1 MKTLWKHGKKGGMSP
16 SQKESHLMNANQRSL
31 ILGLMVLWSVVA
43 VACWILLAGTPVQ
56 ASPPGSEYQF
66 LLGSAL
72 GPDFPEETLSMA
84 ADGSTIELKG
94 QGSFTLGP
102 GKSISGGGTY
112 TIWNAAGDV
121 LFEGDWE
128 ATQLE
133 AFHSYGN
140 NPDCC
145 PPEWEGG
152 KMNAKIELEGL
163 GAASLTVWCAL
174 GPKVPTGVI
183 DEVRV
188 DIGSWH
194 FDEIAN
200 DFSPTVFVRLAD

>member
-1 MKTLWKHGKKGGMSP
+1 MK
-16 SQKESHLMNANQRSL
+16 ANQRL
-31 ILGLMVLWSVVA
+31 LGFRVSAFLFIVA
-43 VACWILLAGTPVQ
+43 TACWILTTSIPLQ
-56 ASPPGSEYQF
+56 ADPPGSEYQF

-72 GPDFPEETLSMA
+72 GAGFPEVLSMA
-84 ADGSTIELKG
+84 ADGSTIELIG
-94 QGSFTLGP
+94 QGTFTLGP
-102 GKSISGGGTY
+102 KSISGGGTY
-112 TIWNAAGDV
+112 TIWDADGDV

-133 AFHSYGN
+133 AFHSYAS
-140 NPDCC
+140 D
-145 PPEWEGG
+145 PPESLPAFEGG

-163 GAASLTVWCAL
+163 GEAHLTVWCAL
-174 GPKVPTGVI
+174 GPKTPPGVI
-183 DEVRV
+183 DLVRV